1 MKSHVR
7 TRRQGTG
14 GAPTTT
20 RSTTSVRITL
30 GMLAAVAKK
39 LALQYVLTKV
49 VGVGISRFGLRA
61 DEEVRTRYAT
71 EVYAEDSMVRVC
83 AVIVL
88 VFNIAQNFAT
98 QITMWSADQESR
110 DLASSAFTV
119 NVVVLFMFSFY
130 SADIGSDLVASQR
143 VGGGVNSRRY
153 IMWILTTPSLTHAV
167 ALRSRLS
174 RVTSAEG
181 GDRRRVR
188 GDSGGDHVD
197 SESVSP
203 RESSGMAVDG
213 DSLLSSESWQSSFQD
228 ELVANI
234 ASLTMFVTGFL
245 GTARFVWDSCGMIVP
260 MALLL
265 ASFASFTYIAVFI
278 WLTLSET
285 MVRRG
290 MGLKATKDALR
301 NLFVATFSLFPVAHM
316 LAFTGVLDPVLEE
329 KAYCCGDMLMK
340 VMILGNVAVEALFET
355 REGLLCRIKDEQ
367 KTIML
372 EQLQTAVESGD
383 KFISMVSHEL

>member
-49 VGVGISRFGLRA
+49 VGAGISRFGLQA

-88 VFNIAQNFAT
+88 VFNIAQNFAS
-98 QITMWSADQESR
+98 QITMWNADQESR
-110 DLASSAFTV
+110 
-119 NVVVLFMFSFY
+119 
-130 SADIGSDLVASQR
+130 DLVASQR

-174 RVTSAEG
+174 RVTSAERRRV
-181 GDRRRVR
+181 RRRVR

>member
-7 TRRQGTG
+7 TQRLGTTG
-14 GAPTTT
+14 VAPTTT

-30 GMLAAVAKK
+30 GMLAAIAKK

-49 VGVGISRFGLRA
+49 VGAGISRFGLQA
-61 DEEVRTRYAT
+61 EEEVRTRYNT

-88 VFNIAQNFAT
+88 VFNIAQNFAS
-98 QITMWSADQESR
+98 QITMWNADQESR
-110 DLASSAFTV
+110 DLASSALTV
-119 NVVVLFMFSFY
+119 NVVALFMFSFY

-174 RVTSAEG
+174 RVTSAERRRV
-181 GDRRRVR
+181 RRRVR

-203 RESSGMAVDG
+203 RESSGTAADG
-213 DSLLSSESWQSSFQD
+213 DSLRASESWQSSFQD
-228 ELVANI
+228 EHVANI

-245 GTARFVWDSCGMIVP
+245 GEDVYELKQP
-260 MALLL
+260 
-265 ASFASFTYIAVFI
+265 SFTDAV
-278 WLTLSET
+278 SCSS
-285 MVRRG
+285 R
-290 MGLKATKDALR
+290 
-301 NLFVATFSLFPVAHM
+301 
-316 LAFTGVLDPVLEE
+316 PVLTSDLDDLTH
-329 KAYCCGDMLMK
+329 A
-340 VMILGNVAVEALFET
+340 IFPFAT
-355 REGLLCRIKDEQ
+355 
-367 KTIML
+367 
-372 EQLQTAVESGD
+372 
-383 KFISMVSHEL
+383 